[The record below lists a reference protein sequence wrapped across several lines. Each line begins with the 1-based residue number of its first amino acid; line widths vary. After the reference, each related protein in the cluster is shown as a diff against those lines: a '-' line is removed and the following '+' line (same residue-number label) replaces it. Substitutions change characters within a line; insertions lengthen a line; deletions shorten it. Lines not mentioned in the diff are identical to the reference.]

1 MKTHIR
7 QWGNSLAVRIP
18 KAFAVEA
25 GLQAHTEVE
34 LTMRDGQ
41 LILTPVTQSGS
52 TLEQLVA
59 GITDEN
65 RHPEFDFG
73 ADVGKEVWE

>member
-25 GLQAHTEVE
+25 GLKAETEVE
-34 LTMRDGQ
+34 LTFRDGQ
-41 LILTPVTQSGS
+41 LILAPVAQSGS

-65 RHPEFDFG
+65 RHLEFDFG
-73 ADVGKEVWE
+73 ADVGKEV